1 MYIGNNEIYEG
12 YIHCYLRPESS
23 RAILKWGVYVAYVIQ
38 RSTHNLLAEKAI

>member
-1 MYIGNNEIYEG
+1 MYEG
-12 YIHCYLRPESS
+12 YIHCYLCPESS